1 MEDVNEEY
9 RGQDVLVKGGVSR
22 MDVCA
27 LLDPLEAHLLL
38 STVLLANPERLIRHV
53 VSQPLGAVLQE
64 ERMELVSLVGVVGL
78 LVERGVIQ
86 LLPAD

>member
-1 MEDVNEEY
+1 M
-9 RGQDVLVKGGVSR
+9 S
-22 MDVCA
+22 
-27 LLDPLEAHLLL
+27 
-38 STVLLANPERLIRHV
+38 HV
-53 VSQPLGAVLQE
+53 VSQALGAVLQE